1 MRLRVC
7 TLLLLGVL
15 VAWGAGPDPAPAQ
28 EVSPPVNVSN
38 SPGTSR
44 QPHLA
49 VADDGALHI
58 AWADDSGA
66 APGVTR
72 IWYSRSFDHGQSFTS
87 PRQISTGVS
96 ASLRPR
102 LAVFGPA
109 VFLVWMQDPDAA
121 QESNTK
127 EVMFARSL
135 DQGETFS
142 PPANLSNTPG
152 NSQEARVA
160 VGPGGTLFVVW
171 DEESPSRH
179 IALVRSFDGG
189 ASFEGRRAVAPVATP
204 PGCAPGAV
212 GNCATIYPGLAVDR
226 VSGSVYVVWH
236 DLLGSQPQV
245 LFSRS
250 LDNGVSFS
258 APLNVSHASIHAH
271 CASVN
276 VGPSGRVLVAFEA
289 RKTLALHTHDAMF
302 AQSTDGGATF
312 GTPVNL
318 SHSPEATISDYPWA
332 VEGPDGTI
340 VAGWE
345 DNAAGGRTDAVA
357 AVSRDGGASF
367 SPPVDISNN
376 PDSESTEVVTLFA
389 PDGTFYMVW
398 EDYAAGQGE
407 VLLFRARGGS
417 AGPPPPAPPVQPVV
431 TAPADGAVLRPGET
445 ITLAWTAVPGAEL
458 YGLEFTGVDR
468 RFGNPNG
475 AAPDPTS
482 GYGGAGGGLL
492 VSGTQLSGVL
502 PPVPPGSYQIRVIGL
517 TAGLGPVG
525 RFSDARTVSVA
536 DAQGGGGGGGGDDGD
551 DRRCRRRPRRH
562 C

>member
-1 MRLRVC
+1 M
-7 TLLLLGVL
+7 
-15 VAWGAGPDPAPAQ
+15 
-28 EVSPPVNVSN
+28 
-38 SPGTSR
+38 
-44 QPHLA
+44 
-49 VADDGALHI
+49 
-58 AWADDSGA
+58 
-66 APGVTR
+66 
-72 IWYSRSFDHGQSFTS
+72 
-87 PRQISTGVS
+87 
-96 ASLRPR
+96 
-102 LAVFGPA
+102 
-109 VFLVWMQDPDAA
+109 
-121 QESNTK
+121 
-127 EVMFARSL
+127 
-135 DQGETFS
+135 
-142 PPANLSNTPG
+142 
-152 NSQEARVA
+152 A
-160 VGPGGTLFVVW
+160 VGPAGTLFVVW

-189 ASFEGRRAVAPVATP
+189 ATFEGRRAVAPVATP
-204 PGCAPGAV
+204 SGCAPGAV

-226 VSGSVYVVWH
+226 ASGSVYVVWH

-250 LDNGVSFS
+250 LDNGVTFS
-258 APLNVSHASIHAH
+258 TPLNVSHASIHAH
-271 CASVN
+271 CATVS

-302 AQSTDGGATF
+302 TQSTDGGATF

-332 VEGPDGTI
+332 VEGPDATI
-340 VAGWE
+340 VVGWE

-367 SPPVDISNN
+367 SPPVNLSNN

-389 PDGTFYMVW
+389 PDGTFYMIW
-398 EDYAAGQGE
+398 EDYAAGQGD
-407 VLLFRARGGS
+407 VLLLRVRGGS
-417 AGPPPPAPPVQPVV
+417 AGPHPVAPVQPVV
-431 TAPADGAVLRPGET
+431 TAPAEGAVLRPGET
-445 ITLAWTAVPGAEL
+445 ITLAWTAVPGAER

-468 RFGNPNG
+468 RFGNPNA
-475 AAPDPTS
+475 AAPDPVS
-482 GYGGAGGGLL
+482 GYGGVGGGLL

-517 TAGLGPVG
+517 TAALGAVG

-536 DAQGGGGGGGGDDGD
+536 DTRGDDGGGGDGDGDIRDDDDGDHDDGDGD